1 MAGDPFNPSDND
13 PMARTVMVPSPSNR
27 KPRGVARQPVDGSTS
42 SRNFTVPK
50 SGKSFDLAA
59 YPNPLIRAAGPLLMS
74 AIQLK
79 ETLSNSDPNAVRK
92 RMSAEMRAF
101 DQNAKNFGV
110 SISQTNAA
118 RYLLCTFVDEV
129 VMTTPWGSQSGWSGR
144 SLLSEFYGETFGG
157 EKVFTVIDRAMR
169 EPEKNSLL
177 LELAYVILSLG
188 FEGQYRVRDGG
199 KLKIIQDSLYQTL
212 RRQTPATDKLLSPNW
227 RGEESN
233 RSDRLMK
240 IVPLWMIAL
249 IGLGVMGFLYG
260 IYALALNEVR
270 EPVYRIVQ
278 QIEAEGRDL
287 MAAAPAPEV
296 EPFDLEERLS
306 PFVGDGLEVD
316 VTQGV
321 ATISLVG
328 AHDALPLYRSGSAR
342 LHRRASPMLQ
352 KVAAI
357 LEEIP
362 GSVTITGHTDSQGR
376 VLSNQALSERRA
388 KTVMGELVYHGA
400 DKERFETRGF
410 GSNQPV
416 IANEKTAEDR
426 AANRRVEIRFRVPDT
441 MDRKP

>member
-1 MAGDPFNPSDND
+1 
-13 PMARTVMVPSPSNR
+13 
-27 KPRGVARQPVDGSTS
+27 
-42 SRNFTVPK
+42 
-50 SGKSFDLAA
+50 
-59 YPNPLIRAAGPLLMS
+59 MS

-177 LELAYVILSLG
+177 LELAYFILSLG

-328 AHDALPLYRSGSAR
+328 AHDALPLY
-342 LHRRASPMLQ
+342 
-352 KVAAI
+352 
-357 LEEIP
+357 
-362 GSVTITGHTDSQGR
+362 
-376 VLSNQALSERRA
+376 LSLI
-388 KTVMGELVYHGA
+388 H
-400 DKERFETRGF
+400 
-410 GSNQPV
+410 
-416 IANEKTAEDR
+416 I
-426 AANRRVEIRFRVPDT
+426 
-441 MDRKP
+441 